1 MTRLAIVEDN
11 LDIKNSIE
19 EFFSMA
25 EGYEVTHAAGSV
37 EEYLKKSVTAES
49 PDVILLDINLPGMTG
64 IEGISHIKA
73 LHPETDILILTIYTD
88 SEHIFQALCKGAS
101 GYLVKNTPLPKLK
114 ENIDELRNGGAAIT
128 PAIAKKVIEYFRPG
142 RRAFPEVLTNR
153 ERDVI
158 DGIVDG
164 LSYKLVADRLNITTE
179 TVRTL
184 IKRIYRKLQINSKA
198 ELISKFHHGTV

>member
-11 LDIKNSIE
+11 QDIKNSIV
-19 EFFSMA
+19 EFFSML
-25 EGYEVTHAAGSV
+25 EGYEITHTAISV
-37 EEYLKKSVTAES
+37 EEFLKKSVMAEK

-64 IEGISHIKA
+64 IDGISFIKA
-73 LHPETDILILTIYTD
+73 LYPEAEILMLTIYTD

-114 ENIDELRNGGAAIT
+114 DNIEDMRNGGAAIT

-142 RRAFPEVLTNR
+142 RRAFPETLTNR
-153 ERDVI
+153 ERDII

-164 LSYKLVADRLNITTE
+164 LSYKLVADRLGISTE

-184 IKRIYRKLQINSKA
+184 IKRIYKKLQINSKA